1 MPTMER
7 KFRSGKTAVK
17 VRCLSKSRG
26 FIVLLQQEQRQ
37 VVVQRI
43 DPKIIM
49 ANTILQLTSMEIQQ
63 TIENEIMENP
73 ALETLDEVLCEGNCV
88 DPASCPYCSA
98 RLMRDKDDD
107 APMRELP
114 DSGDHE
120 TEYES
125 VFGTNL
131 PDNDDEYDPVSN
143 LEAEM
148 TLQEHLRGLLRAAVS
163 NEDYWIGEYL
173 IHNLDDKGWLGE
185 SLEVIAADLDLD
197 PDKVLEI
204 LQVIQSFD
212 PPGVGA
218 RDLRECLLLQLRF
231 LREESPENAVI
242 GWAEAMIEKCWDHVV
257 SSSSRYPKIARACGI
272 TQDEVKKASEY
283 VRAQLNP
290 NPAGQFRPPWTYR
303 PTNHKVTVRP
313 DVMIRRTEFG
323 YEVDVLGSEPFSLSI
338 TSSYREMYAQIKKGI
353 GHHSEDTK
361 KHITEYVE
369 RAELFIRNL
378 NQRRHT
384 LRMIT
389 KCIIDCQQGYLETG
403 SRQFLRPLTRTQ
415 VAKMLSI
422 HESTVSRATAN
433 KFVQL
438 PNQDVVGFN
447 IFFNSSLSIKDAIEE
462 IIQEEDATNP
472 LSDQQIADKLRDRG
486 INVARRTI
494 VKYREAQKI
503 LSSTRRRR

>member
-1 MPTMER
+1 MFVVCFLGEVVT
-7 KFRSGKTAVK
+7 
-17 VRCLSKSRG
+17 
-26 FIVLLQQEQRQ
+26 VLLQQEQRQ

-49 ANTILQLTSMEIQQ
+49 ANTILQLTSLELQQ

-73 ALETLDEVLCEGNCV
+73 ALETLDEVLCDGNCI
-88 DPASCPYCSA
+88 DPSSCPYCSA
-98 RLMRDKDDD
+98 RKQ
-107 APMRELP
+107 REVEEITSRETP

-120 TEYES
+120 TEYETI
-125 VFGTNL
+125 FGANMTEL
-131 PDNDDEYDPVSN
+131 DEDFDPVSN

-148 TLQEHLRGLLRAAVS
+148 TLQEHLLGLLRAAIS
-163 NEDYWIGEYL
+163 GEDYWIGEYL
-173 IHNLDDKGWLGE
+173 VHSLDDKGWLGDT
-185 SLEVIAADLDLD
+185 LENIAADLNVAPEKILA
-197 PDKVLEI
+197 VLE
-204 LQVIQSFD
+204 VIQSFD

-231 LREESPENAVI
+231 LNEEAPQNKVM
-242 GWAEAMIEKCWDHVV
+242 GWAEAMVEKCWDHVV
-257 SSSSRYPKIARACGI
+257 SSRFPKIARAIGI
-272 TQDEVKKASEY
+272 AQEDVKKACEFI
-283 VRAQLNP
+283 RTHLNP
-290 NPAGQFRPPWTYR
+290 NPAGQYRPPWTYR
-303 PTNHKVTVRP
+303 PTNHKISVRP
-313 DVMIRRTEFG
+313 DVVIRRTELG
-323 YEVDVLGSEPFSLSI
+323 YEVDVMGSEPFALSI

-353 GHHSEDTK
+353 GHHTEDTK
-361 KHITEYVE
+361 KHIMEYVE

-389 KCIIDCQQGYLETG
+389 KCIIECQMGYLETG

-415 VAKMLSI
+415 VAKLLAI

-438 PNQDVVGFN
+438 PNQDVVGYN

-462 IIQEEDATNP
+462 IIEEEDAGNP
-472 LSDQQIADKLRDRG
+472 LSDQQIADKLKDRG
-486 INVARRTI
+486 ITVARRTI

>member
-1 MPTMER
+1 
-7 KFRSGKTAVK
+7 
-17 VRCLSKSRG
+17 
-26 FIVLLQQEQRQ
+26 VLLQQEQRQ

-49 ANTILQLTSMEIQQ
+49 ANTILQLTSMELNQ

-73 ALETLDEVLCEGNCV
+73 ALETLDEVLCDGNCV
-88 DPASCPYCSA
+88 DPASCPHCSA
-98 RLMRDKDDD
+98 RKHRDNDEV
-107 APMRELP
+107 PLRETP

-125 VFGTNL
+125 LFGTNI
-131 PDNDDEYDPVSN
+131 PDNDDDYDPVSN

-163 NEDYWIGEYL
+163 GEDYWIGEYL
-173 IHNLDDKGWLGE
+173 IHNLDDKGWLGDT
-185 SLEVIAADLDLD
+185 VDNIAFDLGVE

-204 LQVIQSFD
+204 LQVLQSFD

-231 LREESPENAVI
+231 LREESPENTVI
-242 GWAEAMIEKCWDHVV
+242 GWAEVIVEKAWDHVV
-257 SSSSRYPKIARACGI
+257 AKRYPKIARACALS
-272 TQDEVKKASEY
+272 QDEVKQASEY
-283 VRAQLNP
+283 IRAQLNP

-303 PTNHKVTVRP
+303 PTNHKVAVRP
-313 DVMIRRTEFG
+313 DVMIRRTELG
-323 YEVDVLGSEPFSLSI
+323 YEVDVLGVEPYALSI
-338 TSSYREMYAQIKKGI
+338 TTSYRELYAQIKKGI
-353 GHHSEDTK
+353 GHHSEETK

-389 KCIIDCQQGYLETG
+389 KCIIDCQMGYLETG

-462 IIQEEDATNP
+462 IIQEEDSSNP

>member
-1 MPTMER
+1 M
-7 KFRSGKTAVK
+7 
-17 VRCLSKSRG
+17 
-26 FIVLLQQEQRQ
+26 LLQQEQRQ
-37 VVVQRI
+37 VNVQKI

-49 ANTILQLTSMEIQQ
+49 ANSILQLNSMEVLQS
-63 TIENEIMENP
+63 IENEIMENP
-73 ALETLDEVLCEGNCV
+73 ALETLDEVLCDGNCV

-98 RLMRDKDDD
+98 RKQ
-107 APMRELP
+107 REHEEMPSRETP

-120 TEYES
+120 TEYETI
-125 VFGTNL
+125 FGANMT
-131 PDNDDEYDPVSN
+131 DMDEDFDPVSN

-148 TLQEHLRGLLRAAVS
+148 TLQEHLRGLLRAAIS
-163 NEDYWIGEYL
+163 SDDYWIGEYL
-173 IHNLDDKGWLGE
+173 IHYLDDKGWLGDTIE
-185 SLEVIAADLDLD
+185 NISADLDVT
-197 PDKVLEI
+197 PQKILEV

-231 LREESPENAVI
+231 LLEEDPQHKVLT
-242 GWAEAMIEKCWDHVV
+242 WAEAMVEKCWDHVV
-257 SSSSRYPKIARACGI
+257 SSRIPKIARAIGI
-272 TQDEVKKASEY
+272 TQEEVKQGTEFIRSH
-283 VRAQLNP
+283 LNP
-290 NPAGQFRPPWTYR
+290 NPAGQYRPPWTYR
-303 PTNHKVTVRP
+303 PTNHKVSVRP
-313 DVMIRRTEFG
+313 DVVIRRTELG
-323 YEVDVLGSEPFSLSI
+323 YEVDVMGAEPFSLSI
-338 TSSYREMYAQIKKGI
+338 TSSYREIYAQIKKGV
-353 GHHSEDTK
+353 GNHSEDEK

-384 LRMIT
+384 LRLIT
-389 KCIIDCQQGYLETG
+389 KCIIDCQMGFLETS

-438 PNQDVVGFN
+438 PNQEVVGFH

-462 IIQEEDATNP
+462 IIEEEDAANP
-472 LSDQQIADKLRDRG
+472 LSDQQIADKLRERG

>member
-1 MPTMER
+1 M
-7 KFRSGKTAVK
+7 
-17 VRCLSKSRG
+17 
-26 FIVLLQQEQRQ
+26 LLQQEQRQ
-37 VVVQRI
+37 IIVQKI

-49 ANTILQLTSMEIQQ
+49 ANNILQLTAPELQQ

-73 ALETLDEVLCEGNCV
+73 ALETLDEVLCDGCCI
-88 DPASCPYCSA
+88 DPSSCPHCSA
-98 RLMRDKDDD
+98 RKQ
-107 APMRELP
+107 RENEEIPSRETP

-120 TEYES
+120 TEYETI
-125 VFGTNL
+125 FGANMI
-131 PDNDDEYDPVSN
+131 DVDEDFDPVSN

-148 TLQEHLRGLLRAAVS
+148 TLQEHLRGLLRAAIAG
-163 NEDYWIGEYL
+163 EDYWIGEYL
-173 IHNLDDKGWLGE
+173 IHYLDDKGWLGDTIE
-185 SLEVIAADLDLD
+185 NIAADLNIE
-197 PDKVLEI
+197 PAKILEV
-204 LQVIQSFD
+204 LQVLQSFD

-231 LREESPENAVI
+231 LNEESPNNKVI
-242 GWAEAMIEKCWDHVV
+242 VWAEAMVDKCWDHVV
-257 SSSSRYPKIARACGI
+257 SFPNRIPKVARSLAI
-272 TQDEVKKASEY
+272 TQDEVKQAGEFI
-283 VRAQLNP
+283 RTHLNP
-290 NPAGQFRPPWTYR
+290 NPAGQYRPPWTYR
-303 PTNHKVTVRP
+303 PTNHKVSVRP
-313 DVMIRRTEFG
+313 DVTIRRTELG
-323 YEVDVLGSEPFSLSI
+323 YEVDVMGAEPFSLSV
-338 TSSYREMYAQIKKGI
+338 TSSYREVYAQIKKGV

-389 KCIIDCQQGYLETG
+389 KCIIDCQMGYLETG

-415 VAKMLSI
+415 VAKMLNI

-438 PNQDVVGFN
+438 PNQDVVGYN

-462 IIQEEDATNP
+462 IIDEEDATNP
-472 LSDQQIADKLRDRG
+472 LSDQQIADKLRERG
-486 INVARRTI
+486 ISVARRTI